1 MKGRADQDGVG
12 ETAQN
17 KSRSGLL
24 HCSEEFGFIL
34 SVIGG
39 DPRV

>member
-12 ETAQN
+12 ETAQS
-17 KSRSGLL
+17 KSRWGLL
-24 HCSEEFGFIL
+24 HCREEFEFVL

-39 DPRV
+39 NPRV